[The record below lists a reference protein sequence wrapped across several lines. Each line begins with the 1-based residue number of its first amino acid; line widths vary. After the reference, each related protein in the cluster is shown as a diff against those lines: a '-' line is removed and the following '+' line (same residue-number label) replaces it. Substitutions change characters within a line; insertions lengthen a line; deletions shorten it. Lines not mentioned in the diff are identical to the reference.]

1 MNVLNKLTVFKVWFY
16 AIIVCVGTDTDNISV
31 SFALFFRLWLVWCP
45 TVSFTGTGSEK
56 GARHQ
61 DPTDFS
67 KGK

>member
-1 MNVLNKLTVFKVWFY
+1 MNVLNKLIASKMWVY
-16 AIIVCVGTDTDNISV
+16 AIITHTGTDVGNISV

-45 TVSFTGTGSEK
+45 TVSFTGTGSEE
-56 GARHQ
+56 GPRNQ